1 MLAHISMLAIALA
14 VWITLGKALH
24 EGQGFPRYFCYTI
37 GPAIYL
43 FGIACGAITTLRLKV
58 LRAR

>member
-14 VWITLGKALH
+14 AWITLGKALH
-24 EGQGFPRYFCYTI
+24 EHLGRRPILCYTI

-43 FGIACGAITTLRLKV
+43 FGMLCGAVIILRLKV
-58 LRAR
+58 LRMR